1 MEHIK
6 TIVELNGS
14 KAKKQSFE
22 DFKVL
27 NFKPMN
33 EYWCGAMIIIPEVIS
48 SISNGLYKNNKCL
61 TWYERQVDKDKKK
74 MNEFKNIFKWLKR

>member
-22 DFKVL
+22 DFQKSFQAFLMDYIKTTSV
-27 NFKPMN
+27 
-33 EYWCGAMIIIPEVIS
+33 
-48 SISNGLYKNNKCL
+48 
-61 TWYERQVDKDKKK
+61 
-74 MNEFKNIFKWLKR
+74 